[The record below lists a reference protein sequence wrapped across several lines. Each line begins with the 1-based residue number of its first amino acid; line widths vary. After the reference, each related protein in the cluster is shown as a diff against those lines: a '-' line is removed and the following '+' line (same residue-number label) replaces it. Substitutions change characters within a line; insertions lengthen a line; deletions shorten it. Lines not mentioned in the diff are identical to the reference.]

1 MRKNIVAG
9 NWKMNNDL
17 EASKLLINNL
27 LQEFPSKLDASKR
40 IIVAPTF
47 VNLYPIVEIT
57 QNTAIEVAA
66 QNMHFAQSGAFTGEI
81 SATMLKGIGVNI
93 VILGHSERR
102 SMFNETDEMLVKKV
116 ESALQ
121 NKMEIIFCFGEML
134 EDRKSGNH
142 FNVVEQQLTNALFQL
157 NESAW
162 KQIILAYEPVWAI
175 GTGETASPEQAQ
187 EMHAFIRQIVSKKYS
202 QELANDVSILY
213 GGSMKASNAKELL
226 SNSDVDGGLIGGAAL
241 IAAEFTAIIKSM

>member
-17 EASKLLINNL
+17 ETSKLLIKNL
-27 LQEFPSKLDASKR
+27 LQEFPGKLETSKR
-40 IIVAPTF
+40 IIIAPTF
-47 VNLYPIVEIT
+47 VNLYPIVEMT

-66 QNMHFAQSGAFTGEI
+66 QNMHFAPSGAFTGEI

-102 SMFNETDEMLVKKV
+102 SMFNETDEILAKKV
-116 ESALQ
+116 ETALQ
-121 NKMEIIFCFGEML
+121 NNMEIIFCFGEML

-157 NESAW
+157 NESDW

-187 EMHAFIRQIVSKKYS
+187 EMHAFIRQIIAKKYS
-202 QELANDVSILY
+202 QVLANDVSILY

-226 SNSDVDGGLIGGAAL
+226 SNPDVDGGLIGGAAL
-241 IAAEFTAIIKSM
+241 IAEEFTAIIKSM

>member
-17 EASKLLINNL
+17 EASKLLIKNL
-27 LQEFPSKLDASKR
+27 LQEFPSKLDKTKR

-47 VNLYPIVEIT
+47 VNLYPIVEMT

-81 SATMLKGIGVNI
+81 SASMLKGVGVNI

-102 SMFNETDEMLVKKV
+102 SMFNETDEILAKKV
-116 ESALQ
+116 ETALR
-121 NKMEIIFCFGEML
+121 NNMEIIFCFGEML
-134 EDRKSGNH
+134 EERKSGNH
-142 FNVVEQQLTNALFQL
+142 FNIVENQLTKALFQL
-157 NESAW
+157 NEKDW

-187 EMHAFIRQIVSKKYS
+187 EMHAFIRQIITKKYS

-226 SNSDVDGGLIGGAAL
+226 SKPDVDGGLIGGAAL

>member
-17 EASKLLINNL
+17 EASKLLIKNL
-27 LQEFPSKLDASKR
+27 LQEFPSKLETSKR

-47 VNLYPIVEIT
+47 VNLYPIVEMT

-81 SATMLKGIGVNI
+81 SATMLNGIGVNI

-102 SMFNETDEMLVKKV
+102 SMFNETDEILAKKV
-116 ESALQ
+116 ETALQ
-121 NKMEIIFCFGEML
+121 NNMEIIFCFGEML

-157 NESAW
+157 NESDW

-187 EMHAFIRQIVSKKYS
+187 EMHAFIRQIIAKKYS

-226 SNSDVDGGLIGGAAL
+226 SNADVDGGLIGGAAL
-241 IAAEFTAIIKSM
+241 IAEEFTAIIKSM